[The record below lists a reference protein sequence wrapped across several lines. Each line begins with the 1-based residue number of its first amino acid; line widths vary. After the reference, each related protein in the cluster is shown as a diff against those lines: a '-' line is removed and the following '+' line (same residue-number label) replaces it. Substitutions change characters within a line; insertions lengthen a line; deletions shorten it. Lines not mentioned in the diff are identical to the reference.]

1 MEKNNII
8 DELEYFPNV
17 PKELLDRLK
26 EDFDIRKMLKYRPDV
41 EYLKGV
47 QAVLDYLEEKH
58 ESNKR
63 IDNEGE

>member
-1 MEKNNII
+1 
-8 DELEYFPNV
+8 
-17 PKELLDRLK
+17 
-26 EDFDIRKMLKYRPDV
+26 MLKYRPDV

-63 IDNEGE
+63 IEEGE